1 METEFS
7 PLASTIGALLL
18 ACAALHVTDSAR
30 AAALDLAPCVDPATI
45 IDAGGTVSDKELA
58 AAQSA
63 CARLLQSTQDEKLLT
78 WLKAAAANLAL
89 EAKRRSKN

>member
-1 METEFS
+1 MLRF
-7 PLASTIGALLL
+7 IFALLL
-18 ACAALHVTDSAR
+18 ACAALHVTNAAR

-45 IDAGGTVSDKELA
+45 IEDGGTVSDKELA
-58 AAQSA
+58 DAQSA

-78 WLKAAAANLAL
+78 WLKAAASNLAS